1 MTTASLAPTR
11 RPAEGGVQIAVIGQ
25 SELLTQGLRA
35 LLEPFVPTARV
46 DVLGPTLSL
55 QTPRPVVFEPSAPM
69 SSDDRVLL
77 RRVVDRGWLPVAYA
91 WAGEPGR
98 RPHVPGPAVAVSR
111 ALGAQELHAELSR
124 LAHRVDGRTDEPATR
139 SASGPGAVVGDGE
152 GVGDFRS
159 VGPCAVP
166 VELSAREREM
176 VELIALGLSNEEI
189 ARHCYVTVNTV
200 KTFIRSAYRK
210 IGVTRRTQ
218 AVAWALEHGLVDPSA
233 ATGLTAAAP
242 RGDRV
247 R

>member
-1 MTTASLAPTR
+1 V
-11 RPAEGGVQIAVIGQ
+11 G
-25 SELLTQGLRA
+25 
-35 LLEPFVPTARV
+35 
-46 DVLGPTLSL
+46 
-55 QTPRPVVFEPSAPM
+55 
-69 SSDDRVLL
+69 
-77 RRVVDRGWLPVAYA
+77 
-91 WAGEPGR
+91 
-98 RPHVPGPAVAVSR
+98 VSR

-124 LAHRVDGRTDEPATR
+124 LAHRMVGLVDVPPSRDAGGST
-139 SASGPGAVVGDGE
+139 GPGPGRDEAL
-152 GVGDFRS
+152 RS

-218 AVAWALEHGLVDPSA
+218 AVAWALEQGLVEPSA
-233 ATGLTAAAP
+233 ATGLTAAAQQ
-242 RGDRV
+242 GDRA

>member
-1 MTTASLAPTR
+1 MTTASLAPPP
-11 RPAEGGVQIAVIGQ
+11 RPADDGVRIAVVGQ
-25 SELLTQGLRA
+25 SGLLTHGLRA

-46 DVLGPTLSL
+46 DVLDATLSL
-55 QTPRPVVFEPSAPM
+55 QAPRPVVFEPSAPM
-69 SSDDRVLL
+69 SSDDRALL
-77 RRVVDRGWLPVAYA
+77 RRVVDRGWLPVAYV
-91 WAGEPGR
+91 WPGEQGR
-98 RPHVPGPAVAVSR
+98 RAQVPCPAVGVSR

-124 LAHRVDGRTDEPATR
+124 LAHRMVGLVDVPPSRDAG
-139 SASGPGAVVGDGE
+139 ASPGPGAGRDE
-152 GVGDFRS
+152 TLRS

-218 AVAWALEHGLVDPSA
+218 AVAWALEQGLVEPSA
-233 ATGLTAAAP
+233 ATGLTAAAQQ
-242 RGDRV
+242 GDRA